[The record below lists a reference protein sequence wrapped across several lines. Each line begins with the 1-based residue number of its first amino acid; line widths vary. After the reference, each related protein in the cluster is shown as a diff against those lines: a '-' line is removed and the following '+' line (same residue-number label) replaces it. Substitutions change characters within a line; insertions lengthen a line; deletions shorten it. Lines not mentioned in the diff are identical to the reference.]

1 MMYYYLR
8 SRERDD
14 RPDREGDTA
23 MKKPFSD
30 NVNKG
35 VRMKEL
41 TGATGLPKSTILH
54 YVAQGLLP
62 EPVRTSRNM
71 AFYDP
76 ACIERARYVKA
87 LQSTYFFPLAKI
99 KTLLSLRDEGKDTNS
114 LIELNT
120 VVFGTS
126 DGAALHEEAFRSAT
140 GLTSPQV
147 SELLEAHLLMPL
159 EKGAFRQDDIDA
171 GRVYAGA
178 FTLGLGSC
186 DLAFYTAI
194 ANELVDREMSLRRRL
209 TGRLPDDRDARVT
222 TELTRGARTLR
233 NYVIDRVFQHRVAAA
248 KTLKDEEAL

>member
-1 MMYYYLR
+1 
-8 SRERDD
+8 
-14 RPDREGDTA
+14 
-23 MKKPFSD
+23 
-30 NVNKG
+30 
-35 VRMKEL
+35 MKEL

-62 EPVRTSRNM
+62 EPVKTSRNM

-87 LQSTYFFPLAKI
+87 LQSMYFFPLAKI
-99 KTLLSLRDEGKDTNS
+99 KALLSLRDEGKDTTS

-120 VVFGTS
+120 AVFGTS
-126 DGAALHEEAFRSAT
+126 DGAALDEEAFRSAT
-140 GLTSPQV
+140 GLTAPQV
-147 SELLEAHLLMPL
+147 SELLEARLLMPL
-159 EKGAFRQDDIDA
+159 EEGAFREDDVDA
-171 GRVYAGA
+171 GRTYAGA
-178 FTLGLGSC
+178 FARGLGPS

-209 TGRLPDDRDARVT
+209 TGHLPDDQDARVT